1 MGKPNFKIILVYM
14 NELEESIKN
23 VNSREDF
30 IRFSDALMN
39 DLKTNPDQWENKT
52 LPYYLSA
59 IQRWTEDMD
68 GYYINKNIPIPENI
82 YWKTFADIL
91 MGATMYE

>member
-30 IRFSDALMN
+30 IRFIDALMN

-52 LPYYLSA
+52 LPDYLSA
-59 IQRWTEDMD
+59 IQSWTAPFPMPQS
-68 GYYINKNIPIPENI
+68 GHRGTWMQSKQMPNQYLLPHPRC
-82 YWKTFADIL
+82 
-91 MGATMYE
+91 